1 MWTCVSPAV
10 SMGLRMLGA
19 SAADAEKTEA
29 ATERKNE
36 DRQGDGRGVGSDDD
50 KNDDDHDD
58 DGVGSDAVATSNMA
72 ATGATVP

>member
-19 SAADAEKTEA
+19 SAATEA

-58 DGVGSDAVATSNMA
+58 DGVGSDAVATSKMA